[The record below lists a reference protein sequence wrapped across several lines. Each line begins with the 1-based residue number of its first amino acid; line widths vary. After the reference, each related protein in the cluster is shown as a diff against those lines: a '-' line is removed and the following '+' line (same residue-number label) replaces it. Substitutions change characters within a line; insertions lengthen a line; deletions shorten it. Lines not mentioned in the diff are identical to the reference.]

1 MAQVLQTVVLLA
13 AISTVSITGYL
24 EMEESAN
31 ACDVFKT
38 LGCVNE

>member
-13 AISTVSITGYL
+13 VINTVSIMGYL
-24 EMEESAN
+24 DRAESAN

-38 LGCVNE
+38 SGCANE